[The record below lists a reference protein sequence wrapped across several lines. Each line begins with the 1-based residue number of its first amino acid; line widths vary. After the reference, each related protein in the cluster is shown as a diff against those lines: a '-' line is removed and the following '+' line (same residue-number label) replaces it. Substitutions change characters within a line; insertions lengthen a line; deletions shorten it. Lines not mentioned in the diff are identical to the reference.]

1 PPSPS
6 RPPFSVTAPL
16 PTASY
21 LLPPPTL
28 SRSTRPPPAASPGY
42 GPLRLVAFV
51 GNGTVSVVAPL
62 NSVARAWPSTVPPP
76 LRKFTT
82 GTPKPLLLKPWPA
95 IVNDTGALARSI
107 RSEERRVGNEAS
119 GRAGWTE

>member
-28 SRSTRPPPAASPGY
+28 SRSTRTAPAASPGY

-82 GTPKPLLLKPWPA
+82 GTRSPEHPSPLPSITNHACALLPA
-95 IVNDTGALARSI
+95 IRLRLMPA
-107 RSEERRVGNEAS
+107 
-119 GRAGWTE
+119 